1 MKLFVE
7 GWRYISQSYAVVNQ
21 FQLLELLTRS
31 HVNLFHREMPYQDLS
46 QYSAYTAKRLG
57 GGEAAVS

>member
-1 MKLFVE
+1 MRDNSH
-7 GWRYISQSYAVVNQ
+7 GSQG
-21 FQLLELLTRS
+21 
-31 HVNLFHREMPYQDLS
+31 REPSQTFGRYQDPS

>member
-1 MKLFVE
+1 MSAL
-7 GWRYISQSYAVVNQ
+7 R
-21 FQLLELLTRS
+21 RS
-31 HVNLFHREMPYQDLS
+31 RSRLDRSNYQDPS